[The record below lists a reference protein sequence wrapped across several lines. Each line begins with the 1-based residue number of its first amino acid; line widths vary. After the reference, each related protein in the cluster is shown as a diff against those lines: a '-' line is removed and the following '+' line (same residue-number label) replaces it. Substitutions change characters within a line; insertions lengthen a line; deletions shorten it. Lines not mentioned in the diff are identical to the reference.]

1 MRVDALARARAPTP
15 HRARSERAPRARARA
30 VSSSRP
36 VVVTAPDVRSR
47 KCLVPFFQ
55 DERERDV
62 RVGDE
67 ARARIATLGVEN
79 FVALPHEDR
88 SDALRALRETIK
100 SGWSTH
106 ESVGCGHASEWR
118 DIFTA
123 GEALIRES
131 FPEFGERCEILPGTG
146 WFGEESDEDSIDW
159 VIRRPEKHLIA
170 SKIHFATRLH
180 RDPDSWTN
188 PATKQRPRK
197 GWPDLSMPD
206 RDRYQYRFINVHLT
220 TSALDPTGNA
230 WQSPLVVMLPR
241 DRGEREWRF
250 TKRKL
255 EMTAEGA
262 KDENVLSD
270 KINIFDPKTWITGG
284 NRLTRGAYTKKE
296 EPETSDDATRGEDGL
311 TDAER
316 EFEFPEVVCQDEQEF
331 VTNGALVF
339 DSFDCWHGAAK
350 WPNDKAFQKT
360 LTDIDPKGRQPFHS
374 ARCSI
379 EMRFRVRID
388 MGEGNEGTGVRWGPF
403 TSAVRDGKFLSEP
416 LRDSEAT
423 YDLDSGHIVR

>member
-1 MRVDALARARAPTP
+1 MRADALARAPTP
-15 HRARSERAPRARARA
+15 TSRRARSTRSKCARSRA
-30 VSSSRP
+30 VPNGRP
-36 VVVTAPDVRSR
+36 VVAAPDIGART
-47 KCLVPFFQ
+47 CLVPFFQ
-55 DERERDV
+55 DERERAV

-67 ARARIATLGVEN
+67 ARARIAALGVES

-88 SDALRALRETIK
+88 SDALKALRETIK
-100 SGWSTH
+100 RGWLTH
-106 ESVGCGHASEWR
+106 ERVGCGHASEWR

-131 FPEFGERCEILPGTG
+131 FPQFGETCEILPGTG
-146 WFGEESDEDSIDW
+146 WFGQESEENSIDW
-159 VIRRPEKHLIA
+159 VIRRPEKHIVA

-241 DRGEREWRF
+241 DGGEREWRF

-255 EMTAEGA
+255 EMTADGA

-270 KINIFDPKTWITGG
+270 KINIFDPKTWIIGG
-284 NRLTRGAYTKKE
+284 NRLTRAAYTKKE
-296 EPETSDDATRGEDGL
+296 EPETSDDAMRGEDGL

-316 EFEFPEVVCQDEQEF
+316 EFEFPEVVSQDEQEF

-350 WPNDKAFQKT
+350 WTDDKTFQKK

-388 MGEGNEGTGVRWGPF
+388 MGEHSEGTAVRWGPF

-423 YDLDSGHIVR
+423 YDLDSGHIMR